1 MARLSAEPHAGRT
14 RPGRAGARSEL
25 RALLA
30 AASFLSVVPVG
41 RRLVFN
47 ADDLARSGPAFPLV
61 GAAIGAAVGGTAA
74 ALSHPL
80 SPMLAAALALA
91 LGAALT
97 GALHLDALADTADAL
112 AARSRADALRIMRDH
127 AIGAYGASA
136 LALDLLIKLA
146 ALSELT
152 AHHRALGA
160 AIAAGALSRLTPV
173 LVGASLP
180 YARPEG
186 GTGSALA
193 AGGKMRAGTAMVGA
207 LAVSVLAAHTG
218 GAILFAIAI
227 ALTVLL
233 VGLTRRWLGG
243 VTGDTLGAALE
254 LTELTVLVA
263 AVAIGARA

>member
-1 MARLSAEPHAGRT
+1 LTAGRHAGRT
-14 RPGRAGARSEL
+14 RPGRVGARSEL

-30 AASFLSVVPVG
+30 AASFLSVIPVG
-41 RRLVFN
+41 RRLVFD

-61 GAAIGAAVGGTAA
+61 GAAIGAAVGATAA
-74 ALSHPL
+74 ALAHPL
-80 SPMLAAALALA
+80 SPLLAAALALA
-91 LGAALT
+91 LGVALT
-97 GALHLDALADTADAL
+97 GALHLDGLADSADAL

-136 LALDLLIKLA
+136 LGLDLLIKLA
-146 ALSELT
+146 ALSELV
-152 AHHRALGA
+152 AHHRAFGA

-173 LVGASLP
+173 LLGASLP

-193 AGGKMRAGTAMVGA
+193 AGGRLRAGAAAAVA
-207 LAVSVLAAHTG
+207 LVVALLAAHAG
-218 GAILFAIAI
+218 GGVLFAT
-227 ALTVLL
+227 ALALALL
-233 VGLTRRWLGG
+233 LAGLMRRWLGG

-263 AVAIGARA
+263 AVAIGASA